1 MSSILYLE
9 RKDIDVRKW
18 NACIS
23 NSENENIYG
32 YAEYLDIMAVHWDAL
47 VINDYQAV
55 MALPWKQKLGKAYI
69 YTPRFTSPLAIYGD
83 IPESIKIKD
92 ILDFIPMKF
101 RLWDLNLV
109 NNLSLFSPSAV
120 KRKNHI
126 LNLMPEYELLRKN
139 YRPSYR
145 NLVKKAEAMGNYIS
159 KEILIDTVI
168 RLADGKKNINGT
180 AAHDYACFKKIYNL
194 LEKKGNAVCYGNFSR
209 NNELIAASVFFFS
222 QKRIYYMLAW
232 NNQEG
237 RRKGASHQLIDA
249 VIREYAGKNYWLDF
263 EGSDIPGIAFFFE
276 GFGATTEDYY
286 FLRVN
291 RLPWWCRWIKK

>member
-9 RKDIDVRKW
+9 RKDIDVQKW

-55 MALPWKQKLGKAYI
+55 MALPWKQKLGQTYI

-109 NNLSLFSPSAV
+109 NNLSLFSPSAI

-126 LNLMPEYELLRKN
+126 LNLLPEYELLRKN

-145 NLVKKAEAMGNYIS
+145 NLLKKAGAMGNHVT
-159 KEILIDTVI
+159 KDILIDSWSVRLRIWVSFDASTISRPLKLRNCMVEIGFRISTSVWLVVVGVVI
-168 RLADGKKNINGT
+168 
-180 AAHDYACFKKIYNL
+180 
-194 LEKKGNAVCYGNFSR
+194 
-209 NNELIAASVFFFS
+209 
-222 QKRIYYMLAW
+222 
-232 NNQEG
+232 
-237 RRKGASHQLIDA
+237 
-249 VIREYAGKNYWLDF
+249 
-263 EGSDIPGIAFFFE
+263 
-276 GFGATTEDYY
+276 
-286 FLRVN
+286 
-291 RLPWWCRWIKK
+291 

>member
-1 MSSILYLE
+1 
-9 RKDIDVRKW
+9 
-18 NACIS
+18 
-23 NSENENIYG
+23 
-32 YAEYLDIMAVHWDAL
+32 
-47 VINDYQAV
+47 
-55 MALPWKQKLGKAYI
+55 
-69 YTPRFTSPLAIYGD
+69 
-83 IPESIKIKD
+83 
-92 ILDFIPMKF
+92 
-101 RLWDLNLV
+101 
-109 NNLSLFSPSAV
+109 
-120 KRKNHI
+120 
-126 LNLMPEYELLRKN
+126 
-139 YRPSYR
+139 
-145 NLVKKAEAMGNYIS
+145 MGNYIS